1 MFIIL
6 VVVMVLQVYM
16 YVNTIK
22 IYSLNMCSLLYS
34 TSIKL
39 LKKTQ
44 VVKSVDVGL
53 CVCDKLA
60 ASQSVQTLS
69 LDTQGGRQIDTNM

>member
-44 VVKSVDVGL
+44 VVKSVDIGL
-53 CVCDKLA
+53 CV
-60 ASQSVQTLS
+60 
-69 LDTQGGRQIDTNM
+69 

>member
-1 MFIIL
+1 MLIIL

-22 IYSLNMCSLLYS
+22 IYSLNMCSLLYYKY

-39 LKKTQ
+39 LKKNQ
-44 VVKSVDVGL
+44 VVKSVDIGL
-53 CVCDKLA
+53 YVFDNLA
-60 ASQSVQTLS
+60 
-69 LDTQGGRQIDTNM
+69 